1 MHSPETRPSLIVR
14 LGGAA
19 DQSAWW
25 SFVETYEPFL
35 KHLVARHGTPPS
47 HVADVTQQ
55 VLISIARSIDGF
67 SEDGKDA
74 SFRRWVHQVSRNV
87 VIKYM
92 ARQRKQISG
101 QGGTDALLQLDQQ
114 PAIDDP
120 TLEDQYQHELIV
132 WAAEKVRS
140 EFAPTS
146 WKAFWRTMIEGRPVA
161 EIAGEL
167 DVSAGSIYMSRS
179 RILRRIRVV
188 LDEVM
193 Q

>member
-1 MHSPETRPSLIVR
+1 
-14 LGGAA
+14 
-19 DQSAWW
+19 
-25 SFVETYEPFL
+25 L

-47 HVADVTQQ
+47 PVADVTQQ

-67 SEDGKDA
+67 SDDGKEA

-92 ARQRKQISG
+92 ARQRKQITG

-120 TLEDQYQHELIV
+120 ALENQYQHELIV

-140 EFAPTS
+140 EFATTS
-146 WKAFWRTMIEGRPVA
+146 WRAFWETMIERRPVA
-161 EIAGEL
+161 EIASEL
-167 DVSAGSIYMSRS
+167 QVSAGSIYMSRS
-179 RILRRIRVV
+179 RILRRIRLV